1 MQKIGLA
8 TAVVLWILLAGK
20 IITDKFNAESDL
32 VEAFNAQAFV
42 TMEGDVSAF
51 GEYGITY
58 LTEEEKESILINLAN
73 SLGIDG
79 GYEIITE
86 ENNETTEKILRKN
99 GKNADT
105 TIKVVTKTEDMDFYY
120 QSVQY
125 ISLKIDFKENIEG
138 VLQYRDLVEEVLKA
152 DGVDS
157 NVTINLR
164 GKMQGV
170 LNYSDKNQIAND
182 LLEELDAKVV
192 SENRG
197 NDLFTVYAFSENVS
211 GSVMCGG
218 KKVNINISET
228 YDEIENM
235 TTIYLSTPLNN
246 LDY

>member
-170 LNYSDKNQIAND
+170 LNYSDKNQIANN